1 MTDLFEEYS
10 RDNRVAG
17 VELIQQEMRQFK
29 RLQHLS
35 NYDVAFRMAT
45 DLNTIR
51 KMRKMRNQLD
61 RQLYETGI
69 DYAIRV
75 ILGAHDVKTTG
86 DLFEF
91 SDRDL
96 LAIPQIG
103 QARLE
108 HIREKLKEFFG

>member
-1 MTDLFEEYS
+1 MTDLFEEYY

-17 VELIQQEMRQFK
+17 ADLIQQEARQFK

-35 NYDVAFRMAT
+35 DYDVAFRMALST
-45 DLNTIR
+45 NEVR
-51 KMRKMRNQLD
+51 KMRKARGQLD
-61 RQLYETGI
+61 YPLYKTGI
-69 DYAIRV
+69 DYAVRV

-86 DLFEF
+86 DLFAF

-108 HIREKLKEFFG
+108 HIREQLKEFFG

>member
-1 MTDLFEEYS
+1 MISPFDDFHRE
-10 RDNRVAG
+10 NRVAG
-17 VELIQQEMRQFK
+17 FELIQQEARQFK

-45 DLNTIR
+45 DLNTVR
-51 KMRKMRNQLD
+51 KMRKARNQID

-91 SDRDL
+91 SDKDL

>member
-1 MTDLFEEYS
+1 MTNLFEEYQ
-10 RDNRVAG
+10 RDNRVVGA
-17 VELIQQEMRQFK
+17 ELIQQEARQFK

-35 NYDVAFRMAT
+35 DYDVAFRMALST
-45 DLNTIR
+45 NEVR
-51 KMRKMRNQLD
+51 KMRKARGQLD
-61 RQLYETGI
+61 YPLHKIGI

-75 ILGAHDVKTTG
+75 ILGGHDVKTTG
-86 DLFEF
+86 DLFAF

-103 QARLE
+103 KARLE

>member
-1 MTDLFEEYS
+1 MTDLFEEE
-10 RDNRVAG
+10 RRNNQVAG
-17 VELIQQEMRQFK
+17 YDLIAQEAKQFK

-35 NYDVAFRMAT
+35 DYDVAFRMAT
-45 DLNTIR
+45 DLNTVR
-51 KMRKMRNQLD
+51 KMRRQRNQLD
-61 RQLYETGI
+61 RPLYETGI
-69 DYAIRV
+69 DYAVRV

-86 DLFEF
+86 DLFAF